1 MELTIADSV
10 NSAPTAADITA
21 ALRATPFP
29 DDWSLT
35 LDDGNDVM
43 LDAEYDPVGAFR
55 VSIWDNGARL
65 HAATDLDA
73 AKLLAML
80 QKFLAG
86 DASWRDLS
94 QWESPEEQK
103 AREKAQVAAR
113 KADLAAAAAAA
124 PRPAAPGSTM
134 ASFASL
140 AILAFGG
147 YCAFK
152 LATQGLTFITGS
164 FPNAEAKLATLS
176 GGMGLVALL
185 MTIGGYRRFSEARDW
200 PRAVGKVLVSRVGRH
215 QGGDT
220 EGKGRLYSPL
230 IEFAYRVDGND
241 YRSRQIQLGT
251 STAASESWAKGIT
264 AKYPVGAAVEVRY
277 NPADPSDA
285 ALENPTGILWL
296 ALGASVLCLA
306 VCIYALHASG

>member
-10 NSAPTAADITA
+10 NPTPTAADITA

-35 LDDGNDVM
+35 LDDGDDVM

-55 VSIWDNGARL
+55 VSLWDKGTRL

-73 AKLLAML
+73 ATLLAML

-86 DASWRDLS
+86 DTSWRDLS
-94 QWESPEEQK
+94 PWESAEEQK
-103 AREKAQVAAR
+103 ARGKALIEAR
-113 KADLAAAAAAA
+113 KADLAAAAAT
-124 PRPAAPGSTM
+124 RPAAPGSPM

-140 AILAFGG
+140 AILVFGG
-147 YCAFK
+147 YCVFK
-152 LATQGLTFITGS
+152 LATQGLGFITGS
-164 FPNAEAKLATLS
+164 FPNAEAKLAVLS

-185 MTIGGYRRFSEARDW
+185 MTIGGYRRFSEARNW
-200 PRAVGKVLVSRVGRH
+200 PSAVGKIIVSKVVRH
-215 QGGDT
+215 EDSDT
-220 EGKGRLYSPL
+220 EGKRLHKPL
-230 IEFAYRVDGND
+230 IEFAYRVDGKD
-241 YRSRQIQLGT
+241 YRSHQLQLGS
-251 STAASESWAKGIT
+251 STAASQSWAKGIT
-264 AKYPVGAAVEVRY
+264 AKYLVGAAVEVRY
-277 NPADPSDA
+277 NPADPGDA
-285 ALENPTGILWL
+285 ALENPVGILWL